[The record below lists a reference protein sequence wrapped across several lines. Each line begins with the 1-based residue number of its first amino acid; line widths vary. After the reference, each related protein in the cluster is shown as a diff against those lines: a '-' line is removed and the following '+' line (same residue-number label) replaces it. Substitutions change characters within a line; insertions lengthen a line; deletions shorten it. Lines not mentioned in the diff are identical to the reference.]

1 MSEYSERLHD
11 VVLLGRFIG
20 RAESIR
26 SDETGQFVAAKFVP
40 CATLAATLT
49 TRHLYFDAGMGTIT
63 IHPVGGESVVFDA
76 IQLLKHL
83 DPVVDHTITRR
94 VFRCL
99 GVDFGT
105 FTVHYWEAQES
116 RQVMRVLDFKPSDH
130 WPHGQAGEL
139 EIDFERDELS
149 VLSRNN
155 QIDRRLTFG
164 LSAVAHEIQTLE
176 NKAKY
181 GD

>member
-1 MSEYSERLHD
+1 MSEYSEKLHD

-26 SDETGQFVAAKFVP
+26 SDETGQFVAAQFVP

-49 TRHLYFDAGMGTIT
+49 TRNLYFDAGMGTIT

-105 FTVHYWEAQES
+105 FTIHYWEARDT
-116 RQVMRVLDFKPSDH
+116 RQVMRVLDFIPSEH
-130 WPHGQAGEL
+130 WPLGRAGQL
-139 EIDFERDELS
+139 VIDFEDDALHVS
-149 VLSRNN
+149 T
-155 QIDRRLTFG
+155 DGRLTTFG
-164 LSAVAHEIQTLE
+164 LSAVAMEIQRLVH
-176 NKAKY
+176 KAKC